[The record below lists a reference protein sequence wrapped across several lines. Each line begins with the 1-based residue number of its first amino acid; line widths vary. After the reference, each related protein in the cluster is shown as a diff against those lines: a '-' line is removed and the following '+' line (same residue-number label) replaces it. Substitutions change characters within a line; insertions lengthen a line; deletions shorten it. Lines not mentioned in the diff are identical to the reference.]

1 MAILRLSNGEVYVT
15 YQDINK
21 IIAPAGMTV
30 GQFPYPEAL
39 EAKVAEMSKPLT
51 KESLDLVFGEMASSV
66 EGILK
71 DANYSY
77 AACRGAVYVPPET
90 KGGNC
95 AFSMAF
101 AGMEEPMNAEMN
113 ESDTSDFKLPHVL
126 RTDNW
131 HFAFASAF
139 VKGMQL
145 EGDLQAMIYV
155 TAGEWQ
161 RLDSNILTWV
171 IFTFGE
177 PVVGLS
183 YFVDEPNAQ
192 GKWETDVA
200 ADHVILDT
208 MKF

>member
-15 YQDINK
+15 YKDINK

-30 GQFPYPEAL
+30 GRFPYPEAL

-90 KGGNC
+90 KGGKC
-95 AFSMAF
+95 AFSMAL

-113 ESDTSDFKLPHVL
+113 ESDTSDYKLPHVL

-145 EGDLQAMIYV
+145 EGDLQAVIYV

-183 YFVDEPNAQ
+183 YFADEPNAQ

-200 ADHVILDT
+200 PDHVILDT